1 MGFLALVAAILGGF
15 QPGEAAPALT
25 GLSVSTSAGAVTV
38 RIEAAAPL
46 PAFEVKRLQDP
57 ARIYVDLPGM
67 TPGPTRQLDV
77 GAGTVRGVRAALNQR
92 TPAITRIVIDLT
104 TPTTWTVSRA
114 ASGLSAEI
122 VLMGPA
128 SATVDRTRQLAGRLA
143 ALTPSLEAMRAGT
156 GPSDAE
162 LVQVLAEAE
171 ALVEAARA
179 ARLSGSRVA
188 QLVSGA
194 ADAVLAA
201 ARARAAALASDSEQA
216 RRNAMSAAAGA
227 LLLVGMKELKI
238 EEL

>member
-1 MGFLALVAAILGGF
+1 MGYLALVALMLGGIA
-15 QPGEAAPALT
+15 PGDAAPALT
-25 GLSVSTSAGAVTV
+25 GLSVTTSAGAVTL

-46 PAFEVKRLQDP
+46 PAFEVRRLQNP
-57 ARIYVDLPGM
+57 ARIYLDLPGV

-77 GAGTVRGVRAALNQR
+77 SAGTVRGVRAALNQR
-92 TPAITRIVIDLT
+92 DPAVTRIVIDLT

-114 ASGLSAEI
+114 ASGLSADI

-128 SATVDRTRQLAGRLA
+128 SATVDRTAQIAARLA
-143 ALTPSLEAMRAGT
+143 SLTPSLEAMRAGT

-162 LVQVLAEAE
+162 LTQVLAEAE

-179 ARLSGSRVA
+179 ARLSGSREA
-188 QLVSGA
+188 QIVSGA

-201 ARARAAALASDSEQA
+201 ARARAAALASDSDQA
-216 RRNAMSAAAGA
+216 RQNAMSAAAGA
-227 LLLVGMKELKI
+227 LLLVRLGELKI